1 MSNERTFEESMKRL
15 EDIVNALEKGDI
27 ALEESL
33 QLFSEGLDLVASC
46 DSQLKAFDQKLQDVL
61 KKHQEEE

>member
-1 MSNERTFEESMKRL
+1 MNKERSFEESMRRL
-15 EDIVNALEKGDI
+15 DVIVNALEKGDT

-33 QLFSEGLDLVASC
+33 QLFSEGLDLVAQC

-61 KKHQEEE
+61 KKHQEEL